1 MLNFTIIVIMDV
13 VCFAARNTGTEK
25 RTLKTILIICLVLVT
40 AAFAAGQVYSRV
52 VTDTVPPVITLD
64 SDSITVSVEDGR
76 VPLLDAH
83 TPKAALLRGVTASDA
98 KDGEIIVSG
107 VSKLIS
113 NNTAKVSYMVFDKA
127 GNMASATRYVVYSD
141 YHRPRFMLIT
151 PLVYSLGETVSITGR
166 LQAQDAVDGDITS
179 SIRVLSSDIISST
192 EGVYNLTLQVIN
204 SLGDTAQVTLPVT
217 IRAEADGDSAVK
229 PRRYLVYVGLG
240 DNFEPRNYIES
251 VSAGSVSDVR
261 IDSNVDTQSAGCYLV
276 TYTVTS
282 GGRSSSALMTVVV
295 E

>member
-1 MLNFTIIVIMDV
+1 MINFSIIMIMDV
-13 VCFAARNTGTEK
+13 VCSAARNTGTEK
-25 RTLKTILIICLVLVT
+25 RILKTILIICLVLVT

-76 VPLLDAH
+76 D
-83 TPKAALLRGVTASDA
+83 ALLRGVTASDA
-98 KDGEIIVSG
+98 KDGDLTGQIIVSG

-229 PRRYLVYVGLG
+229 LRRYLVYFGLG

>member
-1 MLNFTIIVIMDV
+1 MINFSTIVIMDA
-13 VCFAARNTGTEK
+13 VCSAARNTGTEK

-52 VTDTVPPVITLD
+52 VADTVPPVITLD

-76 VPLLDAH
+76 D
-83 TPKAALLRGVTASDA
+83 ALLRGVTASDA
-98 KDGEIIVSG
+98 KDGDLTGQIIVSG

-204 SLGDTAQVTLPVT
+204 SLGDTEQVTLPVT

-229 PRRYLVYVGLG
+229 LRRYLVYVGLG

>member
-1 MLNFTIIVIMDV
+1 MLT
-13 VCFAARNTGTEK
+13 
-25 RTLKTILIICLVLVT
+25 
-40 AAFAAGQVYSRV
+40 
-52 VTDTVPPVITLD
+52 
-64 SDSITVSVEDGR
+64 
-76 VPLLDAH
+76 
-83 TPKAALLRGVTASDA
+83 
-98 KDGEIIVSG
+98 
-107 VSKLIS
+107 
-113 NNTAKVSYMVFDKA
+113 
-127 GNMASATRYVVYSD
+127 
-141 YHRPRFMLIT
+141 T

-229 PRRYLVYVGLG
+229 LRRYLVYAGLG
-240 DNFEPRNYIES
+240 DDFEPRNYIES
-251 VSAGSVSDVR
+251 ASAGSVSDVR

-276 TYTVTS
+276 TYTVTV

>member
-1 MLNFTIIVIMDV
+1 MINFFIIVIMDV
-13 VCFAARNTGTEK
+13 VCSAARNTGTEK

-76 VPLLDAH
+76 D
-83 TPKAALLRGVTASDA
+83 ALLRGVTASDA
-98 KDGEIIVSG
+98 KDGDLTGQIIVSG

-127 GNMASATRYVVYSD
+127 GNMVSATRYVVYSD

-204 SLGDTAQVTLPVT
+204 ALGDTAQVTLPVT

-229 PRRYLVYVGLG
+229 LRRYLVYVGLG

>member
-1 MLNFTIIVIMDV
+1 MLNFSIIVIMDV
-13 VCFAARNTGTEK
+13 VCSAARNTGTEM

-76 VPLLDAH
+76 D
-83 TPKAALLRGVTASDA
+83 ALLRGVTASDA
-98 KDGEIIVSG
+98 KDGDLTGQIIVSG

-217 IRAEADGDSAVK
+217 IRAEADGDSVVK
-229 PRRYLVYVGLG
+229 LRRYLVYVGLG

>member
-1 MLNFTIIVIMDV
+1 MINFSIIVIMDV
-13 VCFAARNTGTEK
+13 VCSAARNTGTEK

-52 VTDTVPPVITLD
+52 VTDT
-64 SDSITVSVEDGR
+64 GQ
-76 VPLLDAH
+76 
-83 TPKAALLRGVTASDA
+83 
-98 KDGEIIVSG
+98 IIVSG

-113 NNTAKVSYMVFDKA
+113 NNTAKVSYMVFYKA

-141 YHRPRFMLIT
+141 YHRPRFMLTT

-229 PRRYLVYVGLG
+229 LRRYLVYVGLG

>member
-13 VCFAARNTGTEK
+13 VCFAARNTGTEMK
-25 RTLKTILIICLVLVT
+25 TLKTILIICLVLVT

-76 VPLLDAH
+76 D
-83 TPKAALLRGVTASDA
+83 ALLRGVTASDA
-98 KDGEIIVSG
+98 KDGDLTGQIIVSG

-141 YHRPRFMLIT
+141 YPRPRFMLIT

-229 PRRYLVYVGLG
+229 LRRYLVYVGLG

>member
-1 MLNFTIIVIMDV
+1 MLNFSIIVIMDV
-13 VCFAARNTGTEK
+13 VCSAARNTGTEM

-76 VPLLDAH
+76 D
-83 TPKAALLRGVTASDA
+83 ALLRGVTASDA
-98 KDGEIIVSG
+98 KDGDLTGQIIVSG
-107 VSKLIS
+107 MSKLIS

-229 PRRYLVYVGLG
+229 LRRYLVYVGLG

>member
-1 MLNFTIIVIMDV
+1 MLDFSIIVIMDV
-13 VCFAARNTGTEK
+13 VCSAARNTGTEM

-76 VPLLDAH
+76 D
-83 TPKAALLRGVTASDA
+83 ALLRGVTASDA
-98 KDGEIIVSG
+98 KDGDLTGQIIVSG

-229 PRRYLVYVGLG
+229 LRRYLVYVGLG

>member
-13 VCFAARNTGTEK
+13 VCFAARNAGTEM

-40 AAFAAGQVYSRV
+40 AAFAAGQVYLRV

-76 VPLLDAH
+76 D
-83 TPKAALLRGVTASDA
+83 ALLRGVTASDA
-98 KDGEIIVSG
+98 KDGDLTGQIIVSG

-229 PRRYLVYVGLG
+229 LRRYLVYVGLG

>member
-1 MLNFTIIVIMDV
+1 MLNFSIIVIMDV
-13 VCFAARNTGTEK
+13 VCSAARNTGTEV

-76 VPLLDAH
+76 D
-83 TPKAALLRGVTASDA
+83 ALLRGVTASDA
-98 KDGEIIVSG
+98 KDGDLTGQIIVSG

-229 PRRYLVYVGLG
+229 LRRYLVYVGLG

>member
-13 VCFAARNTGTEK
+13 VCFAARNTGTEM

-52 VTDTVPPVITLD
+52 VTDTVPPVITLA

-76 VPLLDAH
+76 D
-83 TPKAALLRGVTASDA
+83 ALLRGVTASDA
-98 KDGEIIVSG
+98 KDGDLTGQIIVSG

-229 PRRYLVYVGLG
+229 LRRYLVYVGLG

-251 VSAGSVSDVR
+251 VSAGSVSDAR

>member
-1 MLNFTIIVIMDV
+1 MLNFSIIVIMDV
-13 VCFAARNTGTEK
+13 VCSAARNTGTEM

-76 VPLLDAH
+76 D
-83 TPKAALLRGVTASDA
+83 ALLRGVTASDA
-98 KDGEIIVSG
+98 KDGDLTGQIIVSG

-192 EGVYNLTLQVIN
+192 EGVYHLTLQVIN

-229 PRRYLVYVGLG
+229 LRRYLVYVGLG

>member
-1 MLNFTIIVIMDV
+1 MLNFSIIVIMDV
-13 VCFAARNTGTEK
+13 VCSAARNTGTEM

-76 VPLLDAH
+76 D
-83 TPKAALLRGVTASDA
+83 ALLRGVTASDA
-98 KDGEIIVSG
+98 KDGDLTGQIIVSG

-113 NNTAKVSYMVFDKA
+113 NDTAKVSYMVFDKA

-229 PRRYLVYVGLG
+229 LRRYLVYVGLG

>member
-1 MLNFTIIVIMDV
+1 MLNFTIIVIMNV
-13 VCFAARNTGTEK
+13 VCFAARNTGTEM

-76 VPLLDAH
+76 D
-83 TPKAALLRGVTASDA
+83 ALLRGVTASDA
-98 KDGEIIVSG
+98 KDGDLTGQIIVSG

-166 LQAQDAVDGDITS
+166 LQAQDTVDGDITS

-229 PRRYLVYVGLG
+229 LRRYLVYVDLG

>member
-1 MLNFTIIVIMDV
+1 MLNFSIIVIMDV
-13 VCFAARNTGTEK
+13 VCSAARNTGTEM

-76 VPLLDAH
+76 D
-83 TPKAALLRGVTASDA
+83 ALLRGVTASDA
-98 KDGEIIVSG
+98 KDGDLTGQIIVSG

-141 YHRPRFMLIT
+141 YHRPRFMLIK

-229 PRRYLVYVGLG
+229 LRRYLVYVGLG

>member
-1 MLNFTIIVIMDV
+1 
-13 VCFAARNTGTEK
+13 
-25 RTLKTILIICLVLVT
+25 
-40 AAFAAGQVYSRV
+40 
-52 VTDTVPPVITLD
+52 
-64 SDSITVSVEDGR
+64 
-76 VPLLDAH
+76 
-83 TPKAALLRGVTASDA
+83 
-98 KDGEIIVSG
+98 
-107 VSKLIS
+107 
-113 NNTAKVSYMVFDKA
+113 
-127 GNMASATRYVVYSD
+127 MASGTRYVVYSD
-141 YHRPRFMLIT
+141 YHRPRFMLTT

-229 PRRYLVYVGLG
+229 LRRYLVYVGLG

>member
-1 MLNFTIIVIMDV
+1 MLNFSIIVIMDV
-13 VCFAARNTGTEK
+13 VCSAARNTGTEM

-76 VPLLDAH
+76 D
-83 TPKAALLRGVTASDA
+83 ALLRGVTASDA
-98 KDGEIIVSG
+98 KDGDLTGQIIVSG

-217 IRAEADGDSAVK
+217 IRAEADGDSAVNL
-229 PRRYLVYVGLG
+229 RRYLVYVGLG

>member
-1 MLNFTIIVIMDV
+1 MLNFSIIVIMDV
-13 VCFAARNTGTEK
+13 VCSAARNTGTEM

-40 AAFAAGQVYSRV
+40 VAFAAGQVYSRV

-76 VPLLDAH
+76 D
-83 TPKAALLRGVTASDA
+83 ALLRGVTASDA
-98 KDGEIIVSG
+98 KDGDLTGQIIVSG

-229 PRRYLVYVGLG
+229 LRRYLVYVGLG

>member
-1 MLNFTIIVIMDV
+1 MINFSIIVIMDV
-13 VCFAARNTGTEK
+13 VCSAARNTGTEM

-52 VTDTVPPVITLD
+52 VADTVPPVITLD

-76 VPLLDAH
+76 D
-83 TPKAALLRGVTASDA
+83 ALLRGVTASDA
-98 KDGEIIVSG
+98 KDGDLTGQIIVSG

-113 NNTAKVSYMVFDKA
+113 NNTAKVSYMVFDMA

-141 YHRPRFMLIT
+141 YHRPRFMLTT

-166 LQAQDAVDGDITS
+166 LQAQDAMDGDITS

-229 PRRYLVYVGLG
+229 LRRYLVYVGLG

>member
-13 VCFAARNTGTEK
+13 VCFAARNTGTEMK
-25 RTLKTILIICLVLVT
+25 TLKTILIICLVLVT

-76 VPLLDAH
+76 D
-83 TPKAALLRGVTASDA
+83 ALLRGVTASDA
-98 KDGEIIVSG
+98 KDGDLNGQIIVSG

-113 NNTAKVSYMVFDKA
+113 NNTAKVSYMVFDKV

-229 PRRYLVYVGLG
+229 LRRYLVYVGLG

>member
-1 MLNFTIIVIMDV
+1 MINFSIIVIMDA
-13 VCFAARNTGTEK
+13 VCSAARNTGTEK

-52 VTDTVPPVITLD
+52 VTDIVPPVITLD

-76 VPLLDAH
+76 D
-83 TPKAALLRGVTASDA
+83 ALLRGVTASDA
-98 KDGEIIVSG
+98 KDGDLTGQIIVSG

-229 PRRYLVYVGLG
+229 LRRYLVYVGLG

>member
-1 MLNFTIIVIMDV
+1 MDA
-13 VCFAARNTGTEK
+13 VCSAARNTGTEK

-52 VTDTVPPVITLD
+52 VADTVPPVITLD

-76 VPLLDAH
+76 D
-83 TPKAALLRGVTASDA
+83 ALLRGVTASDA
-98 KDGEIIVSG
+98 KDGDLTGQIIVSG

-229 PRRYLVYVGLG
+229 LRRYLVYVGLG

>member
-13 VCFAARNTGTEK
+13 VCFAAQNTGTEM

-76 VPLLDAH
+76 D
-83 TPKAALLRGVTASDA
+83 ALLRGVTASDA
-98 KDGEIIVSG
+98 KDGDLTGQIIVSG

-127 GNMASATRYVVYSD
+127 RNMASATRYVVYSD
-141 YHRPRFMLIT
+141 YHRPRFRLIT
-151 PLVYSLGETVSITGR
+151 PLVFSLGETVSITGR

-229 PRRYLVYVGLG
+229 LRRYLVYVGLG

-282 GGRSSSALMTVVV
+282 GGRSSSTLMTVVV

>member
-1 MLNFTIIVIMDV
+1 MINFSIIVIMDA
-13 VCFAARNTGTEK
+13 VCSAARNTGTEK

-76 VPLLDAH
+76 D
-83 TPKAALLRGVTASDA
+83 ALLRGVTASDA
-98 KDGEIIVSG
+98 KDGDLTGQIIVSG

-229 PRRYLVYVGLG
+229 LRRYLVYVGLG

>member
-1 MLNFTIIVIMDV
+1 MINFSIIVIMDV
-13 VCFAARNTGTEK
+13 VCSAARNTGTEM

-76 VPLLDAH
+76 D
-83 TPKAALLRGVTASDA
+83 ALLRGVTASDA
-98 KDGEIIVSG
+98 KDGDLTGQIIVSG

-141 YHRPRFMLIT
+141 YHRPRFMLTT

-229 PRRYLVYVGLG
+229 LRRYLVYVGLG

-251 VSAGSVSDVR
+251 VPAGSVSDVR

>member
-1 MLNFTIIVIMDV
+1 MINFSIIVIMDV
-13 VCFAARNTGTEK
+13 VCSAARNTGTEM

-52 VTDTVPPVITLD
+52 VADTVPPMITLD

-76 VPLLDAH
+76 D
-83 TPKAALLRGVTASDA
+83 ALLRGVTASDA
-98 KDGEIIVSG
+98 KDGDLTGQIIVSG

-113 NNTAKVSYMVFDKA
+113 NNTAKVSYMVFDMA

-141 YHRPRFMLIT
+141 YHRPRFMLTT

-229 PRRYLVYVGLG
+229 LRRYLVYAGLG
-240 DNFEPRNYIES
+240 DDFEPRNYIES
-251 VSAGSVSDVR
+251 ASAGSVSDVR

-276 TYTVTS
+276 TYTVTV

>member
-1 MLNFTIIVIMDV
+1 MLNFSIIVIMDV
-13 VCFAARNTGTEK
+13 VCSAARNTGTEM
-25 RTLKTILIICLVLVT
+25 RILKTILIICLVLVT

-76 VPLLDAH
+76 D
-83 TPKAALLRGVTASDA
+83 ALLRGVTASDA
-98 KDGEIIVSG
+98 KDGDLTGQIIVSG

-229 PRRYLVYVGLG
+229 LRRYLVYVGLG

>member
-1 MLNFTIIVIMDV
+1 MLNFSIIVIMDV
-13 VCFAARNTGTEK
+13 VCSAARNTGTEM

-76 VPLLDAH
+76 D
-83 TPKAALLRGVTASDA
+83 ALLRGVTASDA
-98 KDGEIIVSG
+98 KDGDLTGQIIVSG

-229 PRRYLVYVGLG
+229 LRRYLVYVGLG

-276 TYTVTS
+276 TYTVTY

>member
-1 MLNFTIIVIMDV
+1 MINFTIIVIMDV

-52 VTDTVPPVITLD
+52 VADTVPPVITLD

-76 VPLLDAH
+76 D
-83 TPKAALLRGVTASDA
+83 ALLRGVTASDA
-98 KDGEIIVSG
+98 KDGDLTGQIIVSG

-229 PRRYLVYVGLG
+229 LRRYLVYVGLG

>member
-1 MLNFTIIVIMDV
+1 MINFSIIVIMDV
-13 VCFAARNTGTEK
+13 VCSAARNTGTEM

-76 VPLLDAH
+76 D
-83 TPKAALLRGVTASDA
+83 ALLRGVTASDA
-98 KDGEIIVSG
+98 KDGDLTGQIIVSG

-229 PRRYLVYVGLG
+229 LRRYLVYVGLG

-251 VSAGSVSDVR
+251 VSAGSVSDAR

>member
-1 MLNFTIIVIMDV
+1 MLNFSIIVIMDV
-13 VCFAARNTGTEK
+13 VCSAARNTGTEM

-76 VPLLDAH
+76 D
-83 TPKAALLRGVTASDA
+83 ALLRGLTASDA
-98 KDGEIIVSG
+98 KDGDLTGQIIVSG

-229 PRRYLVYVGLG
+229 LRRYLVYVGLG

>member
-1 MLNFTIIVIMDV
+1 MINFSIIVIMDA
-13 VCFAARNTGTEK
+13 VCSAARNTGTEK

-52 VTDTVPPVITLD
+52 VADTVPPVITLD

-76 VPLLDAH
+76 D
-83 TPKAALLRGVTASDA
+83 ALLRGVTASDA
-98 KDGEIIVSG
+98 KDGDLTGQIIVSG
-107 VSKLIS
+107 VSKIIS

-229 PRRYLVYVGLG
+229 LRRYLVYVGLG

-251 VSAGSVSDVR
+251 VSAGSASDVR

>member
-1 MLNFTIIVIMDV
+1 MINFSIIVIMDV
-13 VCFAARNTGTEK
+13 VCSAARNTGTEM

-52 VTDTVPPVITLD
+52 VADTVPPVITLD

-76 VPLLDAH
+76 D
-83 TPKAALLRGVTASDA
+83 ALLRGVTASDA
-98 KDGEIIVSG
+98 KDGDLTGQIIVSG

-113 NNTAKVSYMVFDKA
+113 NNTAKVSYMVFDMA

-229 PRRYLVYVGLG
+229 LRRYLVYVGLG

>member
-1 MLNFTIIVIMDV
+1 MINFSIIVIMDA
-13 VCFAARNTGTEK
+13 VCSAARNTGTEK

-76 VPLLDAH
+76 D
-83 TPKAALLRGVTASDA
+83 ALLRGVTASDA
-98 KDGEIIVSG
+98 KDGDLTGQIIVSS

-127 GNMASATRYVVYSD
+127 GNMASATRYVFYSD

-229 PRRYLVYVGLG
+229 LRRYLVYVGLG

>member
-1 MLNFTIIVIMDV
+1 MINFSIIVIMDA
-13 VCFAARNTGTEK
+13 VCSAARNTGTEK

-76 VPLLDAH
+76 D
-83 TPKAALLRGVTASDA
+83 ALLRGVTASDA
-98 KDGEIIVSG
+98 KDVDLTGQIIVSG

-229 PRRYLVYVGLG
+229 LRRYLVYVGLG

>member
-1 MLNFTIIVIMDV
+1 MDV
-13 VCFAARNTGTEK
+13 VCSAARNTGTEM

-76 VPLLDAH
+76 D
-83 TPKAALLRGVTASDA
+83 ALLRGVTASDA
-98 KDGEIIVSG
+98 KDGDLTGQIIVSG
-107 VSKLIS
+107 VSKLIG

-229 PRRYLVYVGLG
+229 LRRYLVYVGLG